1 MPRHAPSCHATCR
14 RPRRS
19 AAPYT
24 MQRAQPAYRSPCG
37 PDGLVRREQRVRS
50 ELGCARIACRA
61 EQSRAEWSGA
71 GTQVLLLAAVHGSG
85 RRRAHARLRVSDP
98 AGRQPTASPHPPAR
112 QSTLNRTPPDVPV
125 LCTLLPPAH
134 THTHTPPL
142 PPTSPCV
149 VLRLRVHTA
158 LPGAVQAARPPTLA
172 VVGRVESAWRI
183 STGRHLS
190 AATVGS
196 RNGAHSRRH
205 RRLASG
211 ARRRSRGAGC

>member
-112 QSTLNRTPPDVPV
+112 QSTLNRTLPEVPV
-125 LCTLLPPAH
+125 LCTLLRPTHTH
-134 THTHTPPL
+134 THTHTPPPTL
-142 PPTSPCV
+142 PLRCVAPPRTHGTPRGRPGCAATHTRRGGPGRIGVADQHRTSPE
-149 VLRLRVHTA
+149 R
-158 LPGAVQAARPPTLA
+158 
-172 VVGRVESAWRI
+172 S
-183 STGRHLS
+183 
-190 AATVGS
+190 
-196 RNGAHSRRH
+196 H
-205 RRLASG
+205 RRQQEWRAQSTAPATG
-211 ARRRSRGAGC
+211 